1 MFELTSQ
8 QCDTIQR
15 LCGQY
20 AIQRFELFG
29 SAARDDFIPDRSDL
43 DFLVTFDPCES
54 MNLFDRYFGLK
65 EDLEKLFH
73 RKIDLVDAAAMRNP
87 YFIRELN
94 RSRIP
99 IHVSPTSQVSA

>member
-1 MFELTSQ
+1 MFDFTAQ
-8 QCDTIQR
+8 QRDTIQR
-15 LCGQY
+15 LCDQY
-20 AIQRFELFG
+20 AVQRLELFG
-29 SAARDDFIPDRSDL
+29 SAARDDFDPGRSDL
-43 DFLVTFDPCES
+43 DFLVTFGECAS

-65 EDLEKLFH
+65 EDLEELFH

-99 IHVSPTSQVSA
+99 IHVSSAAQVSA